1 MRQSCAI
8 YSSQCLAVKIA
19 EDHVAAARAT
29 HAAIRATPLGRLRRC
44 RHALTAQ
51 HSGSTCWS
59 FIVAK
64 CPRPMAGR
72 GLESEW
78 TGLRLCSLKAEM
90 TLRYQCA
97 AGATSAAF
105 FLG

>member
-1 MRQSCAI
+1 MELKEIACTRLVTLSGLVTSIDAQRQQGNL
-8 YSSQCLAVKIA
+8 SSALRLYVLEFYRSQVP
-19 EDHVAAARAT
+19 AT
-29 HAAIRATPLGRLRRC
+29 DG
-44 RHALTAQ
+44 
-51 HSGSTCWS
+51 W
-59 FIVAK
+59 
-64 CPRPMAGR
+64 R

-105 FLG
+105 FLGTPVPAARRIGSR

>member
-1 MRQSCAI
+1 MDGVKGDCLHATCDPVEFLLRVSMRSVSKAI
-8 YSSQCLAVKIA
+8 F
-19 EDHVAAARAT
+19 
-29 HAAIRATPLGRLRRC
+29 RR
-44 RHALTAQ
+44 R
-51 HSGSTCWS
+51 SGSTCWS

-105 FLG
+105 FLGEIIWRRFKRDNNKLLR